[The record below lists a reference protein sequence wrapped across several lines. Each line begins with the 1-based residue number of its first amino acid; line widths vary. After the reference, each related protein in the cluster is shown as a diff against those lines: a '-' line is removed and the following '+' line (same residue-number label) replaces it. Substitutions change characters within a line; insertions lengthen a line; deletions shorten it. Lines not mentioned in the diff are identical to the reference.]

1 MSKPEYVKHSFKLSE
16 FDIKSIITAVKD
28 NESINIRLTKEMFT
42 NGNTELPL
50 TKTELKKVKNNTDF
64 LYILSNAKRK
74 FLKLDEKTGGFLPI
88 PLLLGI
94 LGGLATAT
102 TAGATVAK
110 TVLDKKANDERLKE
124 EQRHNLEL
132 EKTLNASGDGMYIQ
146 PWKNGASVVVKEFA
160 KTSKLD
166 DLGQRTLRCFLKNLH
181 NKVKIEKHANGIY
194 LSPYNS

>member
-1 MSKPEYVKHSFKLSE
+1 MLLK
-16 FDIKSIITAVKD
+16 
-28 NESINIRLTKEMFT
+28 RLTIDSFT
-42 NGNTELPL
+42 DGNTELPL
-50 TKTELKKVKNNTDF
+50 TKGDSKKVINNKSF
-64 LYILSNAKRK
+64 LYTLSKPK
-74 FLKLDEKTGGFLPI
+74 MKYIKLDEKTGGFLPI

-110 TVLDKKANDERLKE
+110 TVLDKKTNDERLKE

-146 PWKNGASVVVKEFA
+146 PWNNGASVVVKEFA